1 MPQNKVQGR
10 VYGLVMSLTMTFL
23 MEVWAAAVRAGVQ
36 LEPGGLSNFGWPVVA
51 QAAKGFLPTVAVVIL
66 IAETYGTKLA
76 MSLAGRI
83 CDFQHDPQALCTLV
97 RVGCNTL
104 VMCSSVLLYVA
115 AVFNVALGGRPVA
128 ELPAIW
134 LGLMLQNL
142 PLALTLNLLVA
153 TPIATAVMRATFPEK
168 RED

>member
-1 MPQNKVQGR
+1 MPQNKAQGR

-36 LEPGGLSNFGWPVVA
+36 LEPGGLSNLSWPVVA

-76 MSLAGRI
+76 MGMAGRI
-83 CDFQHDPQALCTLV
+83 CDFRHDPQVLCTLV

-115 AVFNVALGGRPVA
+115 VVFNVVLGGRPIVD
-128 ELPAIW
+128 LPVIW

-153 TPIATAVMRATFPEK
+153 TPVATAIMQATFPAAHES
-168 RED
+168 

>member
-23 MEVWAAAVRAGVQ
+23 MEVWATAVRAGVQ
-36 LEPGGLSNFGWPVVA
+36 LEPGGLSNIGWPVVT
-51 QAAKGFLPTVAVVIL
+51 QAARGFLPTVAVVIL

-76 MSLAGRI
+76 MRMAGRI
-83 CDFQHDPQALCTLV
+83 CDFRRDPQALCALV
-97 RVGCNTL
+97 RAGCNTL

-115 AVFNVALGGRPVA
+115 AVFNVALGGRTIA
-128 ELPAIW
+128 DLPTIW

-153 TPIATAVMRATFPEK
+153 TPLATYVLHAAFPET
-168 RED
+168 R